1 MQNQGLIQRDAI
13 LKMEGGGT
21 EAVYL
26 VGMHILKAL
35 GEYQ

>member
-1 MQNQGLIQRDAI
+1 MTFLGCFGA
-13 LKMEGGGT
+13 GT

-35 GEYQ
+35 GEQH